1 MSNNFKKGTVGFLSH
16 NNWEHL
22 YVKVDDEDF
31 GWWRLENLSIAPQ
44 RRMMIRITTEYVKTN
59 THFTILPAYGICVD
73 LKTNRICIITNRTS
87 SSVEVY
93 IRKISDTGVDC
104 KNWYTEKDFLM
115 NYFPIPIDI
124 VENEYDSSVLIEK
137 VNKIDTK
144 KVKEVMNK
152 IKGKVLSEDDI
163 KRIRGANNN
172 ELLVP

>member
-1 MSNNFKKGTVGFLSH
+1 MDKVFRKGTVRFLEH

-22 YVKVDDEDF
+22 YVKIDNEDF
-31 GWWRLENLSIAPQ
+31 GWWRFENLSIAPQ
-44 RRMMIRITTEYVKTN
+44 RRMMERITTEQVGAYR
-59 THFTILPAYGICVD
+59 HFTFLPAYGICVD

-93 IRKISDTGVDC
+93 MRKVSEAGVDC
-104 KNWYTEKDFLM
+104 RSWYTEKDFLK

-124 VENEYDSSVLIEK
+124 ETVNETNDVVLTEKMNVDVE
-137 VNKIDTK
+137 
-144 KVKEVMNK
+144 KVKELSDK